1 MVVKTNLIAD
11 VLFYIKND
19 LKVNITDPISSGR
32 ATNSQFIMTSY
43 PQRAV
48 QYPLVTIKISD
59 IIAARAGMQTTNQDF
74 LLTIEVRIWARNEKE
89 KEEIYTEVINRL
101 ANIQFTAT
109 TGSIANDLF
118 NFNITSSVEVDSE
131 GESNAQVIKSRVLQI
146 TYNFYG

>member
-1 MVVKTNLIAD
+1 MTTKTNLVSD
-11 VLFYIKND
+11 VLFFIKND
-19 LKVNITDPISSGR
+19 LSSNIIDPISIGR
-32 ATNSQFIMTSY
+32 ATNSKFIMTSY

-59 IIAARAGMQTTNQDF
+59 IVGLRAGMQTTNQDF
-74 LLTIEVRIWARNEKE
+74 LLTLEVRVWARNEKE
-89 KEEIYTEVINRL
+89 KEELYTKIINRL

-131 GESNAQVIKSRVLQI
+131 GESNAQVIKSRIAQI